1 MQLVRRKK
9 GPSVFMRVIVG
20 AIAMAF
26 AAAVVQS
33 IPDIARY
40 LRIRDM

>member
-1 MQLVRRKK
+1 MIRRLFTSAVLLV
-9 GPSVFMRVIVG
+9 
-20 AIAMAF
+20 A

-40 LRIRDM
+40 LKLRDM

>member
-1 MQLVRRKK
+1 MIRRLFTSAVLLV
-9 GPSVFMRVIVG
+9 V
-20 AIAMAF
+20 

-40 LRIRDM
+40 LKLRDM

>member
-1 MQLVRRKK
+1 MQLFRRKK
-9 GPSVFMRVIVG
+9 GPSVFMRIIVG
-20 AIAMAF
+20 AIASVVV
-26 AAAVVQS
+26 AAIVQS